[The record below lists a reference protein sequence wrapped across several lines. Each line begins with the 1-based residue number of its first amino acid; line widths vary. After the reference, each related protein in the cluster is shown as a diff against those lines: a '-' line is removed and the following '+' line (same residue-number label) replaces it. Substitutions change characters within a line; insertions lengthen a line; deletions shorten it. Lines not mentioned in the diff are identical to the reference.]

1 MRIVK
6 CSIDLNVF
14 SEGTKMED
22 KGKEEMAMN
31 VDLQDLI
38 QQLACEL
45 YVKSGK
51 AEGRDL
57 NNWIE
62 AEWIIKNRFERTK
75 ELNNIF
81 AEETR

>member
-1 MRIVK
+1 
-6 CSIDLNVF
+6 
-14 SEGTKMED
+14 MED

-31 VDLQDLI
+31 VDLHDVI

-51 AEGRDL
+51 AEGYDL

-62 AEWIIKNRFERTK
+62 AEWIITNRFARTK
-75 ELNNIF
+75 DLNNIF
-81 AEETR
+81 AEETA